1 MFALAGTDSQ
11 EIPEFIEPAAEASSR
26 PGVLEAAHGSVSV
39 LDSTVILFE
48 PVVQVGIG
56 PVPDRLTEFAP
67 DRCGIGIVTIRRY
80 PVRDSTGHRFGG
92 AEKCLGSREIAAL
105 AEHYIHQSTVAVD
118 GPV

>member
-67 DRCGIGIVTIRRY
+67 DRCGDRH
-80 PVRDSTGHRFGG
+80 RDHPS
-92 AEKCLGSREIAAL
+92 
-105 AEHYIHQSTVAVD
+105 
-118 GPV
+118 